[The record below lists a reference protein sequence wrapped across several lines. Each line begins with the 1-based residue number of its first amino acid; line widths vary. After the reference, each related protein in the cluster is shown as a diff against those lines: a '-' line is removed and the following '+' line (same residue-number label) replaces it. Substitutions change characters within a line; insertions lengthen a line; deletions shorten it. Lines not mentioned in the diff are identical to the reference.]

1 MEPLGGCKLVFGTSS
16 HSRPDDDRVFYIE
29 TGRDRALTAWILD
42 HHSDLI
48 KLFRKKGLTFVYLNS
63 LILSSTTKK
72 VLKAR
77 IKKLF
82 PGLEKKIDGNE
93 YKNIFKAYD
102 MDMEELKN
110 IAEGPAIIPKYV
122 TKKTDKAFIVALE
135 NNNYESFFKKLAI
148 AYARIRK
155 NMYTDKQKTEINQL
169 IEEAQVNNIPYS
181 AVKKAI
187 EDLINSPALS
197 QLTIEFADDG
207 QVSHF
212 ALDTGQSL
220 RFKPQQNAIYLFLL
234 ERRTEWVFD
243 SELVN
248 YYLRTR
254 DNSDILR
261 NDRDPLQNVR
271 SIVSK
276 INGDIK
282 KSLIQEDIYKHYMI
296 QTKFEGEKENK
307 HAFYRINLPPE
318 MVKKGVL

>member
-16 HSRPDDDRVFYIE
+16 HSRPDDDRVFFIE
-29 TGRDRALTAWILD
+29 NGREKDLTKYILD
-42 HHSDLI
+42 NYSDLI
-48 KLFRKKGLTFVYLNS
+48 KLFRQKGLTFVYLNS
-63 LILSSTTKK
+63 LLLSSTNKR

-82 PGLEKKIDGNE
+82 PGLDKKIDGNE

-102 MDMEELKN
+102 MDMEELKD
-110 IAEGPAIIPKYV
+110 IAQGPAMIPKYV
-122 TKKTDKAFIVALE
+122 TKKADKAFTVALD

-155 NMYTDKQKTEINQL
+155 NMYTDNQKTEINQL

-220 RFKPQQNAIYLFLL
+220 RFKPQMNAIYRYLL
-234 ERRTEWVFD
+234 ERRTDWVPDFELLRHYMSIRD
-243 SELVN
+243 S
-248 YYLRTR
+248 
-254 DNSDILR
+254 SDDLKIDR
-261 NDRDPLQNVR
+261 NPLKNVR
-271 SIVSK
+271 SIVST
-276 INGDIK
+276 INGTIK
-282 KSLIQEDIYKHYMI
+282 ETLILEDFYKHYII
-296 QTKFEGEKENK
+296 QTKTEEEGDHKYNL
-307 HAFYRINLPPE
+307 YRINLPPE
-318 MVKKGVL
+318 MVKKGEL